1 METLGAGRESVQAG
15 EEARRAGR
23 EPVQAG
29 MEALG
34 AGREPVPAG
43 EEAPGA
49 GSGSVQA
56 RARAVLRRRFGF
68 DGFRPGQ
75 ERLVCAVLSGRDA
88 LGVLPTGGGKTLCF
102 QLPAFVLDGVVV
114 VISPLISLMQD
125 QVDRARRLGLRAA
138 SLTSQDPEPD
148 QRRAEKAV
156 LENRLDLLF
165 CSPERLEAARL
176 RALLGRARVSLITI
190 DEAHCI
196 SEWGH
201 EFRPAFRRVR
211 ALRAVAPAPVLAV
224 TATATPAVR
233 DDIVRVA
240 GMKEPLRVVTSFD
253 RPNIRWLVD
262 RRAPGAERVRAIV
275 RAVRGLPPDSRGRA
289 VIVYAPTRR
298 QVVAVRRALA
308 GLGVVGDA
316 YHAALP
322 GEERQAVQRRFM
334 SGESNVVVATCAFG
348 MGIDRGDVC
357 AVFHY
362 AFPGSLESYYQ
373 EAGRAGRDGAPSIAV
388 GFVARSDWRVPE
400 SFLDRSF
407 PPEREVLDLLRKVK
421 SAARRAGRT
430 AREGVPAFA
439 ASVSGPAARVP
450 DLGPRDLAG
459 PGGANVPHVKWLA
472 RSGALRLAPALA
484 EWVESWPDG
493 EAAGPPAEPGPAA
506 VVTGASPDLT
516 SLSAARAQSLERL
529 RAMRKYCGRL
539 GCRRASLLRYLGETP
554 ARRRCGSCDLCERR
568 GLVPAPP

>member
-1 METLGAGRESVQAG
+1 MGTL
-15 EEARRAGR
+15 RAGR
-23 EPVQAG
+23 IGLRTGGEAVVDGQRSPAVEAWQA
-29 MEALG
+29 E
-34 AGREPVPAG
+34 
-43 EEAPGA
+43 
-49 GSGSVQA
+49 
-56 RARAVLRRRFGF
+56 ARAVLRRHFGF

-102 QLPAFVLDGVVV
+102 QLPAFILDGVVV

-138 SLTSQDPEPD
+138 SLTSQDPEPE
-148 QRRAEKAV
+148 QRRAEQAIV
-156 LENRLDLLF
+156 ENRLDLLF

-176 RALLGRARVSLITI
+176 RTLLGRARVSLITI

-240 GMKEPLRVVTSFD
+240 GMKDPIRVVTSFD
-253 RPNIRWLVD
+253 RPNIRWIVD

-322 GEERQAVQRRFM
+322 GDERQAVQRRFM

-373 EAGRAGRDGAPSIAV
+373 EAGRAGRDGAPSVAL
-388 GFVARSDWRVPE
+388 GFVAKSDWRVPE

-407 PPEREVLDLLRKVK
+407 PPEREALDLLRKIK
-421 SAARRAGRT
+421 SSARRANATVRSVVGQI
-430 AREGVPAFA
+430 APAPVPGLA
-439 ASVSGPAARVP
+439 
-450 DLGPRDLAG
+450 PRDLVG
-459 PGGANVPHVKWLA
+459 PGGANVPHLKWLA

-493 EAAGPPAEPGPAA
+493 EADGPPVEPGPAA
-506 VVTGASPDLT
+506 AVTGAPPDLT
-516 SLSAARAQSLERL
+516 SLSAARGQSLERL
-529 RAMRKYCGRL
+529 RAMRKYCGRR

-554 ARRRCGSCDLCERR
+554 ARRHCGSCDLCERR
-568 GLVPAPP
+568 GLAPEPS